1 MMQETKSNTSLDLAV
16 NNMDKTLG
24 DYIKRVME
32 SQEKEIAPTAAND
45 DEYLVYP
52 EQPQDSDHKVNPYSK
67 V

>member
-1 MMQETKSNTSLDLAV
+1 
-16 NNMDKTLG
+16 MDKTLG

-32 SQEKEIAPTAAND
+32 SQEKENIPAPNNEND
-45 DEYLVYP
+45 YLVYP

>member
-1 MMQETKSNTSLDLAV
+1 MIGLNIGLVKK
-16 NNMDKTLG
+16 MDKTLG

-32 SQEKEIAPTAAND
+32 SQEKEIAPTPNNND
-45 DEYLVYP
+45 NEYLVYP

>member
-1 MMQETKSNTSLDLAV
+1 
-16 NNMDKTLG
+16 MDKTLG

-32 SQEKEIAPTAAND
+32 SQEKEIAPTPNNND
-45 DEYLVYP
+45 NEYLVYP